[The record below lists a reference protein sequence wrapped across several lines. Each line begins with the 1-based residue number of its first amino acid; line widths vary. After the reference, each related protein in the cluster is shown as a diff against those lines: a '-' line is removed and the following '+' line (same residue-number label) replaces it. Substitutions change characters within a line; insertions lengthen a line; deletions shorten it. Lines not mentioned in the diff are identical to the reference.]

1 LVLARFE
8 CQRSRRREEASA
20 KNWRLAMTHSVT
32 SISPARAAFVT
43 GVQEQRR
50 IYFACKRLLD
60 IVGAALLLLVL
71 GPLMLL
77 IAILIRLETPGPS
90 ICGQQRVG
98 LRRCRGVHQVAWKI
112 GTFKCYTFRTE
123 YPNPDKGL
131 QRELMESDIR
141 NDCEGTAELQGC
153 DEMTLEPQCDPR
165 VTRLGRLLRRSSLNE
180 LPQLWNV
187 LTGCM
192 SLVGP
197 RPPIPSEVE
206 MYEAWHHQRLEA
218 KPGMTGLWQVTARSS
233 ASFDRMVDLDVQYV
247 ETQSFGLDLRIL
259 LMTPL
264 AVLRGR
270 GAV

>member
-1 LVLARFE
+1 
-8 CQRSRRREEASA
+8 
-20 KNWRLAMTHSVT
+20 MTHSVT

-43 GVQEQRR
+43 EVQEQRR

-71 GPLMLL
+71 SPLMLL
-77 IAILIRLETPGPS
+77 IAILIRLGTPGPS

-98 LRRCRGVHQVAWKI
+98 LRRCKGVRQAAWTI
-112 GTFKCYTFRTE
+112 GTFKCYRFRTE
-123 YPNPDKGL
+123 YPNSDLGL
-131 QRELMESDIR
+131 QRERIEAYIR
-141 NDCEGTAELQGC
+141 NDCEGTAELHGG
-153 DEMTLEPQCDPR
+153 DEKTFKTQRDPR
-165 VTRLGRLLRRSSLNE
+165 VTRLGRLLLRSGLDE

-197 RPPIPSEVE
+197 RPPIPYEVE
-206 MYEAWHHQRLEA
+206 LYEAWHHQRLEA

-233 ASFDRMVDLDVQYV
+233 VSFDRMVDLDVQYV
-247 ETQSFGLDLRIL
+247 ESQSFWLDLRIL
-259 LMTPL
+259 LKTPL
-264 AVLRGR
+264 AVLRGH